1 MLSEAKVTEI
11 YDMAVDFCNENDINT
26 LFAILA
32 YTEREPARSTSFR
45 KQSPFKPPPTAKHPA
60 KQSKCGFIAP

>member
-11 YDMAVDFCNENDINT
+11 YDMAVDFCNENDIKLT

-45 KQSPFKPPPTAKHPA
+45 KQSPFKPPNRQTFRKT
-60 KQSKCGFIAP
+60 K